1 MKKINKT
8 PMILVII
15 LNGFCVVTGISHGVN
30 PVIIA
35 LNAFCA
41 GAALS
46 ALIFGRLLDEA
57 HKLAE
62 KCLEQ
67 TKRVLLHSA
76 EIMLQQISC
85 YKKGE

>member
-1 MKKINKT
+1 MKKTSKT

-35 LNAFCA
+35 LNAFVG

-46 ALIFGRLLDEA
+46 ALVFGRLLDEA
-57 HKLAE
+57 QELSE
-62 KCLEQ
+62 QCLEQ